1 MKLYDEHKLGSR
13 ISFVVGVAIAASM
26 AFVFCCTMIVYTCL
40 RLTGAVEII
49 EQHKADKQMVL
60 SIYTPV
66 LWLLLA
72 IFSLWV
78 IISFITC
85 LYVKRKINQALN
97 PVLLVV
103 EATKEIVKGNKNQT
117 IPVESDDEI
126 GLLARSINTLVHNM
140 NSAMDANEMK
150 STFVANISH
159 EIRTPMNAILG
170 FSELILQNTTDK
182 EIIEDAQDIKRA
194 SNNLLAII
202 NDLLDISK
210 IESGNL
216 EIIPSPYYLH
226 YLFSDVESVISI
238 PIQNKGLQFRTDI
251 DQKLPNQLFGDI
263 VRIRQILVNI
273 INNAV
278 KFTNSGYVELKVRGV
293 PMEDDSGVK
302 KIRLIFQVTDTGVG
316 IKEEDLGNI
325 FDKFKQVDTKVNR
338 GIEGTGLG
346 LSISRELIHMMDGD
360 ISVESTYGKGTTF
373 TIELVQEI
381 RSEERLEDCIT
392 KKSAEDYKVHRVF
405 YAPSAEILVVD
416 DNEVNLR
423 IISGLLKRYQID
435 TDQALSG
442 YEAIEKI
449 KKKDYNIIFMDHMM
463 PGLDG
468 VETTKRIRALDNEA
482 ARKVVI
488 VAISANAIRGIK
500 DRFIQ
505 QGFQDYISKP
515 IEIAMME
522 NILKRYLPP
531 EMVVEGIELKN
542 DILPE
547 TNIKIEGID
556 IFTGLGNCSNDVE
569 EYMQILAIV
578 CEFGEEKCQA
588 LEQSIMNS
596 DYEQYTIDVHALKS
610 VAANIGAHKL
620 STMAKIHEMAGKNG
634 NYNFITSNYQILTD
648 YYRELI
654 KNIRTLLIE
663 EGRIKQDESNPN
675 GQPVELTNL
684 QLNEAVSSII
694 NAIEEFDSDQAT
706 LLLDEMNEYI
716 LSDEIRSIVEETR
729 EHVNHFAFDLA
740 KISFKKMTEMVNVSD
755 RITDRQE
762 V

>member
-26 AFVFCCTMIVYTCL
+26 VFVFSCTMLVYAFL
-40 RLTGAVEII
+40 RVTGAVEII
-49 EQHKADKQMVL
+49 ENHKEDKQLVL
-60 SIYTPV
+60 SIYTPM
-66 LWLLLA
+66 LCFLLI
-72 IFSLWV
+72 IFTLWV

-85 LYVKRKINQALN
+85 LYVKKKINQALN
-97 PVLLVV
+97 PVLLTV
-103 EATKEIVKGNKNQT
+103 EATKEILKGNKNQT

-126 GLLARSINTLVHNM
+126 GLLAHSINTLVSNM

-216 EIIPSPYYLH
+216 EIMPSPYYLH
-226 YLFSDVESVISI
+226 YLFTDVESVISI
-238 PIQNKGLQFRTDI
+238 PIQNKGLKFRTDI

-263 VRIRQILVNI
+263 VRIRQILINI

-278 KFTNSGYVELKVRGV
+278 KFTASGYVELKVRGV
-293 PMEDDSGVK
+293 PIEDDSDQK
-302 KIRLIFQVTDTGVG
+302 KIRLIFKVKDTGVG
-316 IKEEDLGNI
+316 IKEDDLHNI

-346 LSISRELIHMMDGD
+346 LSISRELVHMMGGE
-360 ISVESTYGKGTTF
+360 ISVESKYGEGTTF
-373 TIELVQEI
+373 TIELIQEI
-381 RSEERLEDCIT
+381 MSEERLENCIS

-405 YAPSAEILVVD
+405 YAPGAEILVVD

-423 IISGLLKRYQID
+423 IISGLLKRYQII
-435 TDQALSG
+435 TDQAISG

-449 KKKDYNIIFMDHMM
+449 KKKDYDIIFMDHMM

-500 DRFIQ
+500 DRFLE

-515 IEIAMME
+515 IEIPMME
-522 NILKRYLPP
+522 NVLKCYLPK
-531 EMVVEGIELKN
+531 EMVVEGVELKN

-547 TNIKIEGID
+547 TNLKIEGID

-569 EYMQILAIV
+569 EYMQILTIV
-578 CEFGEEKCQA
+578 YEFSEEKCLS
-588 LEQSIMNS
+588 LENS
-596 DYEQYTIDVHALKS
+596 VQMADFEQYTIDVHALKS

-634 NYNFITSNYQILTD
+634 NYSFITTNYQVLTD

-654 KNIRTLLIE
+654 KNIRTFLVERGHLKNSE
-663 EGRIKQDESNPN
+663 NDSGSQS
-675 GQPVELTNL
+675 VELTKE
-684 QLNEAVSSII
+684 QFEEAVSSIYKC
-694 NAIEEFDSDQAT
+694 N
-706 LLLDEMNEYI
+706 
-716 LSDEIRSIVEETR
+716 
-729 EHVNHFAFDLA
+729 
-740 KISFKKMTEMVNVSD
+740 
-755 RITDRQE
+755 
-762 V
+762 